1 MDHTALWCHIGQ
13 DFRDV
18 GNHAPDNFL
27 HFSLLDVPQKSP
39 TTQQLGL
46 QAALR
51 LLARCR
57 CSDCDIRKVNLSAVA
72 HVAATPFSAPAK
84 GMPKRGLNDW
94 MLHAGR

>member
-1 MDHTALWCHIGQ
+1 MDHTALWWHIGQ

-57 CSDCDIRKVNLSAVA
+57 CSDCDLRKVNLSAVA